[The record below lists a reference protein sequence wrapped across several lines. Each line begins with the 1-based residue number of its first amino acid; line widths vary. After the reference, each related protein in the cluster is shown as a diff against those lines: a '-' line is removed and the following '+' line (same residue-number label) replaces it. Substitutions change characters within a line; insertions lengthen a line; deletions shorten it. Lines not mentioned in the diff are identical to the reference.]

1 MSFVQSFI
9 RRFGLESRI
18 RLFLFPM
25 VLGWIFTTWVLII
38 QNYLVWQSDHHNVIA
53 DSGTNLARSLGE
65 IKTEIES
72 WSNGV
77 KRENSPKQ
85 LVFEQ
90 KLAAFDALIKKQTSE
105 ALVTAHRARE
115 ISKWII
121 VFSIAIVVCFGTVI
135 AGFAWYIVH
144 DVASQLGLVSKELA
158 GTTSVTTSSAQ
169 EVADSSSS
177 LSSGVTQQAAALQE
191 TVASL
196 EEVRAMV
203 SKNADNAQKAQ
214 SVAVESTHAS
224 QKGKDTV
231 TEMITAMGEIHRGNE
246 AIEGQVE
253 TSNNELTEITKV
265 IYEIASKT
273 KIINDI
279 VFQTKLLSFNAS
291 VEAARAGEHGKGF
304 AVVAEEVGNL
314 AQMSGQA
321 AKEIAQMVDGSIKKV
336 DKIIKDTKSKVG
348 NLITMGKEK
357 VDAGI
362 TTARR
367 CNDVLDS
374 ILKNVEDMNQMIG
387 EMATSSSEQAK
398 GVDEISKAMNQV
410 EVVTQGN
417 STAAGQSTVIAHQLN
432 DQAIK
437 LESHVRMLGEIT
449 RGTKGVVHH
458 ESVHEVSNGNHEHVH
473 DTAKVL
479 PMVSPTLSGVRKEM
493 KMPGV
498 SYKQA
503 IGAENPPSEN
513 DPRFKDV

>member
-1 MSFVQSFI
+1 MLPEGQ
-9 RRFGLESRI
+9 GY
-18 RLFLFPM
+18 
-25 VLGWIFTTWVLII
+25 GDWV
-38 QNYLVWQSDHHNVIA
+38 
-53 DSGTNLARSLGE
+53 
-65 IKTEIES
+65 
-72 WSNGV
+72 
-77 KRENSPKQ
+77 
-85 LVFEQ
+85 
-90 KLAAFDALIKKQTSE
+90 
-105 ALVTAHRARE
+105 
-115 ISKWII
+115 
-121 VFSIAIVVCFGTVI
+121 
-135 AGFAWYIVH
+135 
-144 DVASQLGLVSKELA
+144 
-158 GTTSVTTSSAQ
+158 
-169 EVADSSSS
+169 
-177 LSSGVTQQAAALQE
+177 
-191 TVASL
+191 
-196 EEVRAMV
+196 
-203 SKNADNAQKAQ
+203 
-214 SVAVESTHAS
+214 
-224 QKGKDTV
+224 
-231 TEMITAMGEIHRGNE
+231 ITAMGNHRGN

-417 STAAGQSTVIAHQLN
+417 STAAGRSTVIAHQLN
-432 DQAIK
+432 DRP
-437 LESHVRMLGEIT
+437 SNWNRM
-449 RGTKGVVHH
+449 
-458 ESVHEVSNGNHEHVH
+458 
-473 DTAKVL
+473 
-479 PMVSPTLSGVRKEM
+479 
-493 KMPGV
+493 
-498 SYKQA
+498 
-503 IGAENPPSEN
+503 
-513 DPRFKDV
+513 